1 MNAAREIANSYT
13 LNQISKARKIARA
26 QGDAKAD
33 ALLAQAFDLRFDVLI
48 ERTAQEQQAKLAAGG
63 VNVA

>member
-13 LNQISKARKIARA
+13 LNQISKARKVAQS
-26 QGDAKAD
+26 QGDTKTD
-33 ALLAQAFDLRFDVLI
+33 ALLAEAYDQRFDVLI
-48 ERTAQEQQAKLAAGG
+48 ERQEQAAGG

>member
-13 LNQISKARKIARA
+13 LNQISKARKVAQS
-26 QGDAKAD
+26 QGDTTTD
-33 ALLAQAFDLRFDVLI
+33 ALLAEAYDQRFDVLI
-48 ERTAQEQQAKLAAGG
+48 ERQEQAAGG